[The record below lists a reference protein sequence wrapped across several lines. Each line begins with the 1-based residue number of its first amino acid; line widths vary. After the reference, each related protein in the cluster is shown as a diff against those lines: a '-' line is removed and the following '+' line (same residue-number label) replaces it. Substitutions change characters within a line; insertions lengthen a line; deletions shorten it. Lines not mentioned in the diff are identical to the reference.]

1 GRPRRVRGTAPVL
14 RARSLR
20 RNGDVRSGRRRGQ
33 QVGLLSLLVPAGLRR
48 RRHGLRAVLDG
59 DRPLRPAP
67 PRARARSEAGGADPL
82 EQGPRAIRVR
92 RLSRP
97 EGAAPRD
104 RAARAVDPRR
114 PGGVRQEQR
123 PGESFAARAAHAAP
137 VEAPRRSPRVLA
149 RRAQGRAM
157 PRNRLQ
163 RARAGHDPAR
173 ECARGVRDRGARPAP
188 GARDL
193 SRSARASPA
202 EPHQQRGEA
211 SSGPDRPDRDRVR
224 GARRPLRLLGR
235 GRRRRHTA
243 GICRAPLRD
252 VPDAE
257 APRSGRGQRHGPRDR
272 EANRRVARRQGVVR
286 AWSRRTRHGFQVRV
300 AERRSAGRGS
310 GDEDMSSKVVNILLV
325 EDDEVDVRALRWA
338 FEKLRIAN
346 PLTVAS
352 DGVEAL
358 EILKTFPRPYLI
370 ITDINMPR
378 MNGIE
383 LLRHIRASE
392 ELRDSIVFVLTTSN
406 DEQDKI
412 DAYNLNVAGY
422 MLKSDMGT
430 SFTRA
435 IGLIDNYWKVV
446 EFPGTD

>member
-1 GRPRRVRGTAPVL
+1 
-14 RARSLR
+14 
-20 RNGDVRSGRRRGQ
+20 
-33 QVGLLSLLVPAGLRR
+33 
-48 RRHGLRAVLDG
+48 
-59 DRPLRPAP
+59 
-67 PRARARSEAGGADPL
+67 
-82 EQGPRAIRVR
+82 
-92 RLSRP
+92 
-97 EGAAPRD
+97 
-104 RAARAVDPRR
+104 
-114 PGGVRQEQR
+114 
-123 PGESFAARAAHAAP
+123 
-137 VEAPRRSPRVLA
+137 
-149 RRAQGRAM
+149 
-157 PRNRLQ
+157 
-163 RARAGHDPAR
+163 
-173 ECARGVRDRGARPAP
+173 
-188 GARDL
+188 
-193 SRSARASPA
+193 
-202 EPHQQRGEA
+202 
-211 SSGPDRPDRDRVR
+211 
-224 GARRPLRLLGR
+224 
-235 GRRRRHTA
+235 
-243 GICRAPLRD
+243 
-252 VPDAE
+252 
-257 APRSGRGQRHGPRDR
+257 
-272 EANRRVARRQGVVR
+272 
-286 AWSRRTRHGFQVRV
+286 
-300 AERRSAGRGS
+300 
-310 GDEDMSSKVVNILLV
+310 MSSKVVNILLV